1 MIPRFCLIKIGCNW
15 TREIIKWNAHLMIHR
30 FRSIEIGC
38 NWTREIIKWK
48 LHSRN
53 HGSPC
58 TNLHICIQKT
68 GPAAPAAHRAKKRA
82 QWRTQHKHQTHHIFL
97 LDVAHRWSSAVLF
110 SSSVTRPGPKAP
122 PCFLT
127 LCVDLTWSVLL
138 ENKSA
143 TAHRLDASIGTSI
156 TQHRTDAERGPSQAP
171 HSTAL
176 KHTGAL
182 GPESGK
188 PTNTGPHTGPQTQ
201 NTKQIHL

>member
-1 MIPRFCLIKIGCNW
+1 MKSLSGNFIRA
-15 TREIIKWNAHLMIHR
+15 II
-30 FRSIEIGC
+30 
-38 NWTREIIKWK
+38 
-48 LHSRN
+48 
-53 HGSPC
+53 
-58 TNLHICIQKT
+58 
-68 GPAAPAAHRAKKRA
+68 AAPAQTFTFAYKKRVPQHPQHIEQKKRA
-82 QWRTQHKHQTHHIFL
+82 QSRTQHKHQTAHHIFL

-122 PCFLT
+122 LCFLT

-188 PTNTGPHTGPQTQ
+188 PTNTGPHTDPQTQ